1 MNTTLILESEQ
12 SQKTEA
18 KVVMDVRDITKSLP
32 LGRERIEIHKGI
44 SSQIMSGELV
54 SIVGLSCSGTST
66 LLHLMAMLG
75 SSTTREVYIDAV
87 DITRMTE
94 VKVAEVRHS

>member
-32 LGRERIEIHKGI
+32 LGRERIEILKGI
-44 SSQIMSGELV
+44 SFQIMSGEFV
-54 SIVGLSCSGTST
+54 SIVGPSG
-66 LLHLMAMLG
+66 
-75 SSTTREVYIDAV
+75 
-87 DITRMTE
+87 
-94 VKVAEVRHS
+94 